1 MCRSGQKLL
10 KKEKNKEVYL
20 VDIPVKLNAASVIK
34 HLSFGGSSSRLEGI
48 ARELTDMVL
57 AVVRPRAIYMVSQA
71 RGIDRE
77 TVEVGDVRFTSRI
90 MGKIFDTPRTVYP
103 FITTI
108 GNEVEE
114 LPVPSGDMWRQLCL
128 DTIKTLI
135 LVSGV
140 EYLSEYIKDKYS
152 LDGIAHMN
160 PGEIEDWPITQQKP
174 LFSIF
179 RGAEKQIGVTLTKG
193 GAMKPVKSRSGI
205 LFPDNTG
212 FLSCRFCTQ
221 PKCPGRRA
229 AYSPEH
235 VMEYLD

>member
-1 MCRSGQKLL
+1 ML
-10 KKEKNKEVYL
+10 KKEKNMEVYR
-20 VDIPVKLNAASVIK
+20 VDIPVKLDAASVIRR
-34 HLSFGGSSSRLEGI
+34 LSFGGSSNRLEGI

-57 AVVRPRAIYMVSQA
+57 TVVRPRAIYMVSQV
-71 RGIDRE
+71 RGINRE
-77 TVEVGDVRFTSRI
+77 TVEVEGVRFTSRI
-90 MGKIFDTPRTVYP
+90 MGKLFDTPKIVYP

-114 LPVPSGDMWRQLCL
+114 LPVQSGDMWRQLCL

-140 EYLSEYIKDKYS
+140 DYLSGYIKDKYS
-152 LDGIAHMN
+152 LGGIAHMN

-174 LFSIF
+174 LFSLF
-179 RGAEKQIGVTLTKG
+179 HGAEKQIGVSLTKG

-205 LFPDNTG
+205 LFPDDTG

-221 PKCPGRRA
+221 PQCPGRRA

-235 VMEYLD
+235 VREYLD